1 MKRSDKEQLVTEL
14 RDKIKGANALYF
26 TDFTGLNVKRMTEL
40 RRRFRRA
47 GVEYVVIKNSLA
59 LRAVNE
65 SGLTGTRLR
74 GPTGV
79 VVAKDGIIAAKV
91 LVDFAK
97 ENDQRP
103 TMKGGLYD
111 GSAID
116 ETTLKKLATLPT
128 REEALAQFV
137 TALNSVLMMFALALE
152 ARKTQLDIP
161 TDSAPAGDV
170 AAESSPA
177 GDTPVADTPV
187 ADTPVADA
195 PVAVTPT
202 ADLPVA
208 VTPVVETPVA
218 AAPVVE
224 TPVVE
229 TPVADVPVAETPVAE
244 TPVADVPVADVPE
257 SDTPTEN
264 APKDNA

>member
-152 ARKTQLDIP
+152 ARKTQIDIP

-170 AAESSPA
+170 AAELSPA
-177 GDTPVADTPV
+177 G
-187 ADTPVADA
+187 DTPVADA

-224 TPVVE
+224 TPVIE